1 LSANIIVA
9 ATDTNV
15 INALN
20 TILID
25 RNYSILIENSNTS
38 ALLKVLDQNI
48 ELLIV
53 DLDMSKNTGLD
64 FIQIVR
70 KTRPR
75 LPIIVLSENPTIETI
90 QEILNMGVYYWTFKP
105 VLPKIVL
112 SENPTIE
119 TIQEILNMGVY
130 YWTFKPVLPKEI
142 NKFIDAIEVMK
153 KKSP

>member
-1 LSANIIVA
+1 MIAAN
-9 ATDTNV
+9 DTNV

-25 RNYSILIENSNTS
+25 RDYSIMIENSNTS

-53 DLDMSKNTGLD
+53 DLDMSKNKGLD
-64 FIQIVR
+64 FIRIVR

-105 VLPKIVL
+105 VLP
-112 SENPTIE
+112 N
-119 TIQEILNMGVY
+119 
-130 YWTFKPVLPKEI
+130 EI

>member
-105 VLPKIVL
+105 VLP
-112 SENPTIE
+112 N
-119 TIQEILNMGVY
+119 
-130 YWTFKPVLPKEI
+130 EI

-153 KKSP
+153 KKVH